1 MNTNHNLN
9 SKIPTSWLL
18 HFFALGLL
26 AVANVNELKGQSPYV
41 KSNLVAWCIVPFD
54 ANKRNPLERAQML
67 KRLGIKKVAYD
78 WRQEH
83 VKEFE
88 QEILEY
94 KKHDLDYFAFWSVH
108 EEAFRLFEKHDI
120 HPQIW
125 VTMTNPNK
133 PSQAEKVEAAANQLL
148 PLVERTKA
156 IGCKLGLYNHGGWSG
171 EPENMVAVCKWLRK
185 TYSANHVGIVY
196 NMHHGHGHI
205 TRFPEVLKLMKPYLI
220 CLNLNGMND
229 GANPKILPIGD
240 GKHEGEMLKAI
251 KNIDYKGPIG
261 ILDHRSEIDAEK
273 SLLEN
278 LSGLKKLL
286 YNIGEEQAAQTFD

>member
-1 MNTNHNLN
+1 MNSPKNILHIITL
-9 SKIPTSWLL
+9 TLL
-18 HFFALGLL
+18 VVL
-26 AVANVNELKGQSPYV
+26 NVNQLKGQSLYD
-41 KSNLVAWCIVPFD
+41 KNNLVAWCIVPFD
-54 ANKRNPLERAQML
+54 ANKRTPSQRAKML
-67 KRLGIKKVAYD
+67 DGLGIKKVAYD
-78 WRQEH
+78 WRAEH

-88 QEILEY
+88 EEILEY
-94 KKHDLDYFAFWSVH
+94 KKHGLEYFAFWGVH
-108 EEAFRLFEKHDI
+108 DKAFQLFEKHQI
-120 HPQIW
+120 NPQIW
-125 VTMTNPNK
+125 ITMTNPNK
-133 PSQAEKVEAAANQLL
+133 PTQAEKVEAAARQLL

-156 IGCKLGLYNHGGWSG
+156 MGCKLGLYNHGGWPG

-185 TYSANHVGIVY
+185 NNSANHVGIVY

-273 SLLEN
+273 SLLES

-286 YNIGEEQAAQTFD
+286 YNIGEEQAAKTFD